1 MGQEV
6 VDRLHR
12 LMWKAPQRIAIEIA
26 EIWICDDESAL
37 EMSQSVVL
45 VEFESVFAVSNLHK
59 GKVRSPTVAR
69 NLVNIEEV
77 SKAFDIRPLLT
88 KVSLGIS
95 EGERIGIVGRN
106 GAGKSTLMRIIT
118 GEEAPDAGRVTKS
131 NSTAIGYL
139 AQIDNAD
146 PTATVGDVVLGD
158 REKHEWAGDS
168 RIREIFTGLF
178 GGFDDHLFERT
189 FGNLS
194 GGEKRRVGLAKL
206 LIDDIQL
213 VLLDE
218 PTNHLDVEGVAWLAE
233 HLKRRTDLAV
243 LVVTHDRWFLDEITE
258 RTWEVVQGKVEEYE
272 GGYSAFVLAKAERSR
287 QSAAT
292 EARRNNLIRKELA
305 WLRRGAPAR
314 TTKPKFRVDAANE
327 LISAEPAP
335 RDGSELLKFA
345 LNRLGKTVLEAK
357 DMQVKAGD
365 KELLSHLTWNIGPG
379 DRIGIVGI
387 NGAGKSTLMRV
398 LASELQPAAG
408 KLTTGITVKIAFLTQ
423 HLDELDPTWRVLEA
437 VEKVAQYVELGKGK
451 TLSASQLCERL
462 GFDRDGQWTPVGD
475 LSGGE
480 RRRLQLT
487 RLLMDAPNVLMLD
500 EPTNDFDIETLTELE
515 DLLDSYGGTLLV
527 VSHDRYFL
535 ERVCDRFVGLLGD
548 LQLRDLPRGVDE
560 YLELRHQQSTPTQ
573 NSGGKGKSSSAAEER
588 QLKKDLTRVERQ
600 IEKGRAEVARLTAEQ
615 ETFAMDPTKLVEVS
629 EQLAKVSAEL
639 VTREEEWL
647 SITMALE
654 G

>member
-1 MGQEV
+1 
-6 VDRLHR
+6 
-12 LMWKAPQRIAIEIA
+12 
-26 EIWICDDESAL
+26 
-37 EMSQSVVL
+37 
-45 VEFESVFAVSNLHK
+45 
-59 GKVRSPTVAR
+59 VAR

-95 EGERIGIVGRN
+95 DGERIGIVGRN

-118 GEEAPDAGRVTKS
+118 GEESPDEGRVTKS
-131 NSTAIGYL
+131 NATNIGYL
-139 AQIDNAD
+139 AQIDKAD
-146 PTATVGDVVLGD
+146 PAATVGDVVLGD
-158 REKHEWAGDS
+158 REKHEWAGDA

-213 VLLDE
+213 ILLDE
-218 PTNHLDVEGVAWLAE
+218 PTNHLDVEGVAWLAN
-233 HLKRRTDLAV
+233 HLKNRNDLAV
-243 LVVTHDRWFLDEITE
+243 LVVTHDRWFLDEITD
-258 RTWEVVQGKVEEYE
+258 RTWEVVQGAVEEYD

-287 QSAAT
+287 QAAAS

-345 LNRLGKTVLEAK
+345 LNRLGKTVLESK

-398 LASELQPAAG
+398 LASEIPPAAG

-437 VEKVAQYVELGKGK
+437 VEKVAQFVELGKGK

-515 DLLDSYGGTLLV
+515 DLLDSFGGTLLV

-560 YLELRHQQSTPTQ
+560 YLELRHSSGQPVQS
-573 NSGGKGKSSSAAEER
+573 SGTKAKTSSAAEER
-588 QLKKDLTRVERQ
+588 QLKKVLTRVERQ
-600 IEKGRAEVARLTAEQ
+600 IEKGKAEVERLTHELEVHALDSGKLQ
-615 ETFAMDPTKLVEVS
+615 EIT
-629 EQLAKVSAEL
+629 EQLAKVSQEL
-639 VTREEEWL
+639 ASREEEWL
-647 SITMALE
+647 SITVALE